1 MGNRKWAGLGALAF
15 LLLLILD
22 AGTAAEG
29 MRSGI
34 TLCLRTVI
42 PSLFPFFVCSMV
54 LNGSLTGQPFH
65 ALRPLSRFCR
75 IPRGSEALLLTGLLG
90 GYPVGAHAVAEAYSS
105 GHLDRRTA
113 RRMLAFCSN
122 AGPAFLFGMLLP
134 IFENKN
140 AVWVLWLVHITS
152 ALLVGKLYPGGGDS
166 TVRLPAGKRVSL
178 AEVVPRAGKVM
189 AGVCCWVV
197 LFRTILALLGRWLDL
212 NTSAGVALT
221 GILELS
227 NGCLAVS
234 IFQKDGTKFLLCGM
248 FLAFGGLCVA
258 MQTAGVVGDLGL
270 GSYFAGK
277 LLQSSISFLL
287 CLLLEFVL
295 FPTQERWLSP
305 WLVLGFLPGMAAGF
319 LIFREKCGIMEA
331 SSTRRLPYAVP
342 KEN

>member
-22 AGTAAEG
+22 ARTAAEG

-54 LNGSLTGQPFH
+54 LNSSLTGQPFH

-90 GYPVGAHAVAEAYSS
+90 GYPVGAQAVSEAYAS

-140 AVWVLWLVHITS
+140 AVWVLWLVHMAS
-152 ALLVGKLYPGGGDS
+152 ALLVGKLYPGGGNS
-166 TVRLPAGKRVSL
+166 TVRLPAGKTGAF
-178 AEVVPRAGKVM
+178 AEIVPRAGKVM
-189 AGVCCWVV
+189 AGV
-197 LFRTILALLGRWLDL
+197 
-212 NTSAGVALT
+212 
-221 GILELS
+221 
-227 NGCLAVS
+227 
-234 IFQKDGTKFLLCGM
+234 
-248 FLAFGGLCVA
+248 
-258 MQTAGVVGDLGL
+258 
-270 GSYFAGK
+270 
-277 LLQSSISFLL
+277 
-287 CLLLEFVL
+287 
-295 FPTQERWLSP
+295 
-305 WLVLGFLPGMAAGF
+305 
-319 LIFREKCGIMEA
+319 
-331 SSTRRLPYAVP
+331 
-342 KEN
+342 

>member
-1 MGNRKWAGLGALAF
+1 
-15 LLLLILD
+15 
-22 AGTAAEG
+22 
-29 MRSGI
+29 
-34 TLCLRTVI
+34 
-42 PSLFPFFVCSMV
+42 
-54 LNGSLTGQPFH
+54 
-65 ALRPLSRFCR
+65 
-75 IPRGSEALLLTGLLG
+75 
-90 GYPVGAHAVAEAYSS
+90 
-105 GHLDRRTA
+105 
-113 RRMLAFCSN
+113 MLAFCSN
-122 AGPAFLFGMLLP
+122 AGPSFLFGMLLP

-166 TVRLPAGKRVSL
+166 AVRLPAGKRVSL

-234 IFQKDGTKFLLCGM
+234 IFQKDGAKFLLCGM

-319 LIFREKCGIMEA
+319 LIFLEKCGIMETNF
-331 SSTRRLPYAVP
+331 TRRPPYAVP